1 MPKVSVFG
9 LMGETGASKTTLL
22 KHVPGLLRSS
32 FGSIS
37 VFGPDP
43 VDDGPQYSEDRSQR
57 RHDCRQHFPG

>member
-1 MPKVSVFG
+1 
-9 LMGETGASKTTLL
+9 MGETGASKTTLL

-37 VFGPDP
+37 VFVPDP